1 MKLSKFLWDTIIL
14 EKILY
19 VIQMSLAKARL
30 LLLPY
35 LYDSLFR
42 KLRNNGFVFPFIYD
56 DCTEELDNE
65 REKNFFSELF
75 KLADKNQI
83 IYLTHNYE
91 LVERLKKLSNN
102 CNFIELENYRNL

>member
-1 MKLSKFLWDTIIL
+1 MGYNNTRKDFVRNPNEFSQEIAFIALSLRL
-14 EKILY
+14 A
-19 VIQMSLAKARL
+19 IQKAL
-30 LLLPY
+30 
-35 LYDSLFR
+35 S
-42 KLRNNGFVFPFIYD
+42 NNGFVFPFIYD

-65 REKNFFSELF
+65 REKLFSELF